1 MNVNDVFKK
10 DGKKVIRAAAAQSQK
25 VKITAVALGGVFEA
39 EVTRL
44 TKFVWH

>member
-1 MNVNDVFKK
+1 MNANDVFKK

-25 VKITAVALGGVFEA
+25 VKITAVAMGVVFECDV
-39 EVTRL
+39 ESL